1 MSANRLCVAI
11 GVGFALA
18 CATAAPGVFIGA
30 EETFDSGPAN
40 WSNSANNAFLDWFAS
55 GGPDGSAYASGV
67 FDFTSTVAGDTPV
80 ILRAQSAN
88 NASGG
93 IFSGDWIAAGITEL
107 RFSIRHDGPAP
118 ATIFTRFAAPANF
131 PGATAIQFVPVA
143 SNTWTELSVLISPAN
158 PAFVTFEG
166 SDFNTI
172 FSNIGNL
179 QFGVSVDSTLAG
191 FQTPIRFDI
200 DNVRV
205 VPAPAGLALFGVF
218 CAGSLQRRRMTGR

>member
-1 MSANRLCVAI
+1 MSVNRICVAVSA
-11 GVGFALA
+11 GLALA
-18 CATAAPGVFIGA
+18 CATAAPAVFVGA
-30 EETFDSGPAN
+30 TEGFDSGPAN
-40 WSNSANNAFLDWFAS
+40 WSNAANNAFLDWFAS
-55 GGPDGSAYASGV
+55 GGPDGSAYASGL
-67 FDFTSTVAGDTPV
+67 FDFSATAVGDTPV
-80 ILRAQSAN
+80 ILRARGAN

-93 IFSGDWIAAGITEL
+93 IFTGDWIAAGITEL

-118 ATIFTRFAAPANF
+118 VTIFTRFANPANT
-131 PGATAIQFVPVA
+131 PGATAISFVPVF
-143 SNTWTELSVLISPAN
+143 SNTWTEVSVLISPMN

-179 QFGVSVDSTLAG
+179 QFGVSVDETLAG
-191 FQTPIRFDI
+191 LSTPVRFDI

-218 CAGSLQRRRMTGR
+218 CAGSLQRRRFTSR